1 MNDDATLQDG
11 KLQEIARRLGAGPAE
26 RLDVERAAQA
36 VVTRLRTEPRAE
48 LRVLGWIR
56 PAWLRIA
63 AALVIVVG
71 GAVLYR
77 STPGHR
83 PVVSQHAAHFVADDL
98 SGLSADDLRDVLSS
112 FDEILSKD
120 SAPASDSTDWRELD
134 SQQLRE
140 VLRALEGEG

>member
-1 MNDDATLQDG
+1 MNEERMEQLA
-11 KLQEIARRLGAGPAE
+11 KRLGARAAE
-26 RLDVERAAQA
+26 RLDVGKTARQ
-36 VVTRLRTEPRAE
+36 VVERLREQPAPRST
-48 LRVLGWIR
+48 WIQ

-77 STPGHR
+77 FTPGHR

-112 FDEILSKD
+112 FDEILSTD

>member
-1 MNDDATLQDG
+1 MNEERMEQLA
-11 KLQEIARRLGAGPAE
+11 KRLGARAAE
-26 RLDVERAAQA
+26 RLDVGQTARQ
-36 VVTRLRTEPRAE
+36 VVERLREQPAPRST
-48 LRVLGWIR
+48 WIQ

-77 STPGHR
+77 FTPGHR
-83 PVVSQHAAHFVADDL
+83 PVVSQHGAHFVADDL

-112 FDEILSKD
+112 FDEILSTD

>member
-1 MNDDATLQDG
+1 MNEERMEQLA
-11 KLQEIARRLGAGPAE
+11 KRLGARAAE
-26 RLDVERAAQA
+26 RLDVGQTARQ
-36 VVTRLRTEPRAE
+36 VVERLREPAPRST
-48 LRVLGWIR
+48 WIQ

-77 STPGHR
+77 FTPGHR

-112 FDEILSKD
+112 FDEILSTD

>member
-1 MNDDATLQDG
+1 MNEERMEQLA
-11 KLQEIARRLGAGPAE
+11 KRLGARAAE
-26 RLDVERAAQA
+26 RLDVGQTARQ
-36 VVTRLRTEPRAE
+36 VVERLREQPAPRST
-48 LRVLGWIR
+48 WIQ

-77 STPGHR
+77 FTPGHR

-98 SGLSADDLRDVLSS
+98 SGLSAEDLRDVLSS
-112 FDEILSKD
+112 FDEILSTD

>member
-1 MNDDATLQDG
+1 MNEERMEQLA
-11 KLQEIARRLGAGPAE
+11 KRLGARAAE
-26 RLDVERAAQA
+26 RLDVGKTARQ
-36 VVTRLRTEPRAE
+36 VVERLREQSAPRSA
-48 LRVLGWIR
+48 WIQ

-77 STPGHR
+77 FTPGHR

-112 FDEILSKD
+112 FDEILSTD

>member
-1 MNDDATLQDG
+1 MNEERMEQLA
-11 KLQEIARRLGAGPAE
+11 KRLGARAAE
-26 RLDVERAAQA
+26 RLDVGKTAGQ
-36 VVTRLRTEPRAE
+36 VVERLREQPAPRST
-48 LRVLGWIR
+48 WIQ

-77 STPGHR
+77 FTPGHR

-112 FDEILSKD
+112 FDEILSTD

>member
-1 MNDDATLQDG
+1 MNEERMEQLA
-11 KLQEIARRLGAGPAE
+11 KRLGARAAE
-26 RLDVERAAQA
+26 RLDVGQTAGQ
-36 VVTRLRTEPRAE
+36 VVERLREQPAPRST
-48 LRVLGWIR
+48 WIQ

-77 STPGHR
+77 FIPGHR

-112 FDEILSKD
+112 FDEILSTD

>member
-1 MNDDATLQDG
+1 MNEERMEQLA
-11 KLQEIARRLGAGPAE
+11 KRLGARAAE
-26 RLDVERAAQA
+26 RLDVGQTARQ
-36 VVTRLRTEPRAE
+36 VVERLREQPAPRST
-48 LRVLGWIR
+48 WIQ

-77 STPGHR
+77 FTPGHR

-112 FDEILSKD
+112 FDEILSTD

>member
-1 MNDDATLQDG
+1 MNEERMEQLA
-11 KLQEIARRLGAGPAE
+11 KRLGARAAE
-26 RLDVERAAQA
+26 RLDVGQTAGQ
-36 VVTRLRTEPRAE
+36 VVERLREQPAPRST
-48 LRVLGWIR
+48 WIQ

-77 STPGHR
+77 FTPGHR

-112 FDEILSKD
+112 FDEILSTD

>member
-1 MNDDATLQDG
+1 MNEERMEQLA
-11 KLQEIARRLGAGPAE
+11 KRLGARAAE
-26 RLDVERAAQA
+26 RLDVGKTAGQ
-36 VVTRLRTEPRAE
+36 VVERLREQPAPRST
-48 LRVLGWIR
+48 WIQ

-71 GAVLYR
+71 GAGLYR
-77 STPGHR
+77 FTPGHR

-112 FDEILSKD
+112 FDEILSTD